1 MKIKKKRKLGYMIP
15 MQEDTRI
22 CIPFSHVK
30 DKVQLTLS

>member
-22 CIPFSHVK
+22 CIPLSHVK
-30 DKVQLTLS
+30 NIVQSTRS